1 MHRRNLLGL
10 SLAATSAFVLM
21 AGTAIGQQLS
31 LKDHLV
37 GTWMVVS
44 IYNILPD
51 GKRLDANGSD
61 PKGTMV
67 FDSGGQFSQI
77 IIDSTVPKYASNNRQ
92 HGTPQD
98 FERVA
103 RGDIAYYGTYTV
115 NNDQTIKF
123 HVEFSTYPNMDGTDG
138 RREVKINGDE
148 LVLINRSAPSGGA
161 AHLTLKRAK

>member
-77 IIDSTVPKYASNNRQ
+77 IIDSTVPKYASNNRRK
-92 HGTPQD
+92 GTSQD

-103 RGDIAYYGTYTV
+103 RGDIAYYGKYIRSTAIRRSRFTLITV
-115 NNDQTIKF
+115 RIPTWITATEP
-123 HVEFSTYPNMDGTDG
+123 V
-138 RREVKINGDE
+138 R
-148 LVLINRSAPSGGA
+148 
-161 AHLTLKRAK
+161 